1 MKTFRREEGFAMVTA
16 ILVSMVVLSL
26 SLVVINLAVH
36 NSSQSAFDRDRVMAI
51 NAAEAGLDNY
61 LSGLTKLDPV
71 NPVPPC
77 NASLDVGASPVEH
90 YDVSV
95 LLFDTWPPTG
105 PGACPLPVGQEAA
118 GALVTAKGTALS
130 AAPAVSRKMETAVRL
145 TPVFGGL
152 NQAIFSNNQLDIQ
165 NKLEV
170 NGNVGNDGDVYTNGD
185 FSLANNTIISG
196 SVYAQGHAKI
206 GQGVVKADV
215 WANSYVDLSGGISV
229 LGKVTSS
236 TLNTGYIKLDNAHVY
251 GDAKAGGSI
260 TLSNNSQI
268 DGAQTPNSPSGP
280 PPQIPLPHLE
290 YKPAE
295 WAKSYTIVNYSSC
308 ALAKTFINSAPVGN
322 YVVRITPTCAL
333 SWGNNSTINLKGNMA
348 IITDGSFSTVNQTNW
363 NGVGSKYTLFI
374 IRPWVDPP
382 LTCQPTPS
390 PYDFSVSNNTSFNN
404 LQVFV
409 YSPCTINFGNNNASG
424 FEGQIIGGQ
433 VNITNQMVVNFKPIT
448 VPGFNKI
455 GYRSD
460 VSYLREI
467 PS

>member
-1 MKTFRREEGFAMVTA
+1 MITA
-16 ILVSMVVLSL
+16 ILVSLVVLSL

-51 NAAEAGLDNY
+51 HAAEAGLDNY

-152 NQAIFSNNQLDIQ
+152 NQAIFSNDQLNFQ

-185 FSLANNTIISG
+185 FALGNNTVISG
-196 SVYAQGHAKI
+196 TVYAQGYAKI
-206 GQGVVKADV
+206 GQGVVKANV
-215 WANSYVDLSGGISV
+215 WANNYVDLSGGISV
-229 LGKVTSS
+229 LGNVTSS
-236 TLNTGYIKLDNAHVY
+236 TSYITLANAHVY
-251 GDAKAGGSI
+251 GEAKAGTTI
-260 TLSNNSQI
+260 TVPGNSQI
-268 DGAQTPNSPSGP
+268 DGSRTPNSPSGP
-280 PPQIPLPHLE
+280 PPQIPLPQVP
-290 YKPAE
+290 YVQSE
-295 WAKSYTIVNYSSC
+295 WIKAGYTIVNYSSC

-348 IITDGSFSTVNQTNW
+348 IITDGSFTTVNQTSW

-374 IRPWVDPP
+374 IRPYQAGLP
-382 LTCQPTPS
+382 CNPTPS
-390 PYDFSVSNNTSFNN
+390 PYDINVSNNTSFNN

-409 YSPCTINFGNNNASG
+409 YSQCTINFGNNNASG
-424 FEGQIIGGQ
+424 FDGQIIGGQ

-460 VSYLREI
+460 VSYLREV